1 MMKLETFLFGCLDS
15 PVEFGKEDDEELRGG
30 VDKSSAL
37 FFTEKSAN
45 SVLSVYEDDAEFRE
59 SSDDADEAGQ
69 RKPVWVDDEE
79 EKGQLRK
86 LRKEEDESVI
96 SGSAHVSRLR
106 AHHVKLNPGT
116 EWAQRD
122 SQPRNCSSD
131 DEDSDIENGVVLARG
146 CKDVEGFRSSE
157 SYGKIGPLTGREEK
171 SLEVFEVLP
180 DSNTIVFVGNEGYIL
195 LVSSKTKE
203 LVGTLKMNGTA

>member
-45 SVLSVYEDDAEFRE
+45 SVLSVYEDDAEFQE

-79 EKGQLRK
+79 EKASINIAKVNRLRK

-96 SGSAHVSRLR
+96 SSSAHVSRLR
-106 AHHVKLNPGT
+106 AHHVKLNPGAQ
-116 EWAQRD
+116 WAQLD
-122 SQPRNCSSD
+122 SQSRNCSSD
-131 DEDSDIENGVVLARG
+131 DEDSDIENRVVLALG
-146 CKDVEGFRSSE
+146 CNDVEG
-157 SYGKIGPLTGREEK
+157 
-171 SLEVFEVLP
+171 V
-180 DSNTIVFVGNEGYIL
+180 DDIL
-195 LVSSKTKE
+195 
-203 LVGTLKMNGTA
+203 